1 MIKFG
6 DLVMNIVQVKRV
18 IEIVREYPDLGQ
30 RIRQAR
36 ERDKRTLTAI
46 CRECGLS
53 RSYWYQLEG
62 EDMRSAA
69 TEEVIRKIEKVLGV
83 DLEVNFD
90 V

>member
-6 DLVMNIVQVKRV
+6 NLVMNIVQVKRV

-36 ERDKRTLTAI
+36 EKDKRTLTAI

>member
-1 MIKFG
+1 MS
-6 DLVMNIVQVKRV
+6 VVQVKRV

>member
-1 MIKFG
+1 MS
-6 DLVMNIVQVKRV
+6 IVQVKRV

-36 ERDKRTLTAI
+36 EKDKRTLTAI

-83 DLEVNFD
+83 DLGVNFD
-90 V
+90 I

>member
-1 MIKFG
+1 
-6 DLVMNIVQVKRV
+6 MNIVQVKRV

-36 ERDKRTLTAI
+36 EKDKRTLTAI

>member
-1 MIKFG
+1 MS
-6 DLVMNIVQVKRV
+6 VVQVKRV

-69 TEEVIRKIEKVLGV
+69 TEEVIRKIEKVLGI

>member
-6 DLVMNIVQVKRV
+6 DLVMSVVQVKRV

-30 RIRQAR
+30 RIREAR

>member
-1 MIKFG
+1 
-6 DLVMNIVQVKRV
+6 MNIVQVKRV
-18 IEIVREYPDLGQ
+18 IEVVREYPDLGQ

-53 RSYWYQLEG
+53 RSYWYQLES

-83 DLEVNFD
+83 DLEVSFD